1 MKLGHRRNFIRNGR
15 LQDTMLN
22 QPEPS
27 DSIRF
32 KLYLAVLDPRVATPQ
47 RGSPQLPPLPL
58 RQHHRGG
65 GAVVAAA
72 VGVAVARHDGD
83 VAASEHRKL

>member
-1 MKLGHRRNFIRNGR
+1 
-15 LQDTMLN
+15 MLN

-32 KLYLAVLDPRVATPQ
+32 KLYLAVLHPRVATPQ

-58 RQHHRGG
+58 RQHRR
-65 GAVVAAA
+65 AVAVAA

>member
-1 MKLGHRRNFIRNGR
+1 
-15 LQDTMLN
+15 MLN
-22 QPEPS
+22 QPKPS

-58 RQHHRGG
+58 RQHRR
-65 GAVVAAA
+65 AVAA